1 VKKLK
6 KHSSALYSVTSKSRE
21 EEYYSLEKEI
31 SNLEHGL
38 LADSVSR
45 EQQIINQED
54 ETQESGQSQR
64 DQVIRRKSAGQHR
77 NNSAANKRNRLPKR
91 KKNRQKSSNV
101 LHNQKATNDCPV
113 IEEEHPNDISN
124 IQVSHQFGNDV
135 QALGQYY
142 CSDPV
147 ALLQSYPDPNQYLTA
162 QPNASIADYY
172 LGPQVRKDQQ
182 KEGKTDK
189 FVLVGNSSTIS
200 NSLQN

>member
-1 VKKLK
+1 M
-6 KHSSALYSVTSKSRE
+6 TSKSRE